1 MDINVMGKQK
11 YLENVIKKAEVTDTV
26 SMGGKNQK
34 IINFDSCK
42 ISSKAYRGN
51 SESMNYY

>member
-26 SMGGKNQK
+26 SMGGKN
-34 IINFDSCK
+34 
-42 ISSKAYRGN
+42 
-51 SESMNYY
+51 